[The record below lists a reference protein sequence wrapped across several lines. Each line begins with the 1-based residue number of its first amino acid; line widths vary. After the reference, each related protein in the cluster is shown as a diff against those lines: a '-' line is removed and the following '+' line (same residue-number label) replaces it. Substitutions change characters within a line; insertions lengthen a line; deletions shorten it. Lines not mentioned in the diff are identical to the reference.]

1 MSPPPTVASFTNSSE
16 ERSPVPETQQDRR
29 LRLTTP
35 LGEDVLMITRFLG
48 EEELS
53 KTYRY
58 ELDLASNDGN
68 VKFDDIIGQNVT
80 IKVEAEKTGTRIFNG
95 FVSEFLQLEPRDQL
109 ARYKAVVVPW
119 FWYLTRVADCRIFQ
133 QKSIPEIIE
142 EVFGSRNFSQYELRL
157 SGSYKPLEYCVQYR
171 ETDFN
176 FVSRLMEQE
185 GICYYFTH
193 KDGEHTMVLADS
205 PSAHDPCPDCEKAG
219 YYPWQRGADFL
230 GIRSWVR
237 EGRVT
242 SGAFAHTDFDFK
254 SPGKKLLADTSNPK
268 QHDHADYEIYDYP
281 GEYLDRGD
289 GSNYATIRMQ
299 ELQSSQETH
308 RGEADIAGLQVGFQ
322 FELEEAYRDEDNRKY
337 LLTRLRH
344 EIHSTPFAS
353 QEVASGPR
361 FYQVKLLAIPASVDY
376 RPSRDTP
383 KPLIT
388 GPQTAIVTGPGG
400 EEIYTDEFSRVKVH
414 FHWHRHDNSDD
425 KSSCW
430 IRVSQYWAGKQWG
443 AIHIPRI
450 GQEVIVEFLEGDPD
464 RPIITGRVYNGDNMP
479 PYSLPANKTQSGIK
493 SRSSLGGGTSNF
505 NEIRMEDKKGAEQLY
520 VHAEKN
526 QDNIVENDET
536 TSVGHDRTED
546 VGHNETIHIGHDRA
560 ETVGHDET
568 ITIGNNRTESV
579 GVNEVISIGSNR
591 TETVGSNETVTIGA
605 NFSHTVGSNETKSV
619 ALMRVHTVGIN
630 EAITVGGAQETTV
643 GGFQANT
650 IGASQSNTIGSSQTN
665 TIGSDQ
671 SSDIGANQSTNIG
684 KNQSTKVG
692 DSRTTSVGK
701 DDGLSVGKKLSIDAG
716 DQILIKTGAASILMK
731 KDGTI
736 QIKGKNITIEGSGQ
750 IQVKASKNV
759 TVKGQKIMNN

>member
-1 MSPPPTVASFTNSSE
+1 M
-16 ERSPVPETQQDRR
+16 PETQQDRR
-29 LRLTTP
+29 LKLTTP
-35 LGEDVLMITRFLG
+35 LGEDVLMITRFNG

-58 ELDLASNDGN
+58 ELDLVSTDPK
-68 VKFDDIIGQNVT
+68 VKFDDIVGQNVT
-80 IKVEAEKTGTRIFNG
+80 VKVEAEKSGTRIFNG
-95 FVSEFLQLEPRDQL
+95 FVSEFQQMEPRDQL
-109 ARYKAVVVPW
+109 ARYRAIVVPW

-142 EVFGSRNFSQYELRL
+142 AVFSSRNFSQYELRL

-193 KDGEHTMVLADS
+193 KDGEHTMVLADA
-205 PSAHDPCPDCEKAG
+205 PSAHDPCPNCESAN
-219 YYPWQRGADFL
+219 YYPWNLGIDFS

-237 EGRVT
+237 EGRVCP
-242 SGAFAHTDFDFK
+242 GAFAHTDFDFK

-281 GEYLDRGD
+281 GEYIDRGA

-299 ELQSSQETH
+299 ELQARHETH

-322 FELEEAYRDEDNRKY
+322 FELKEAFRDDDNRKY
-337 LLTRLRH
+337 LITRLH
-344 EIHSTPFAS
+344 HDIHSTPFGS
-353 QEVASGPR
+353 QEVSGGPR
-361 FYQVKLLAIPASVDY
+361 FYQVKLLAIPATVDY

-400 EEIYTDEFSRVKVH
+400 DEIYTDEYSRVKVH

-443 AIHIPRI
+443 SIHIPRI

-479 PYSLPANKTQSGIK
+479 PYGLPANKTQSGIK
-493 SRSSLGGGTSNF
+493 SRSSMGGGTSNF
-505 NEIRMEDKKGAEQLY
+505 NEIRMEDKKGSEQLY
-520 VHAEKN
+520 IHAEKN

-546 VGHNETIHIGHDRA
+546 VGHNETIHIHHDRT
-560 ETVGHDET
+560 ETVDNNET
-568 ITIGNNRTESV
+568 ITIGVNRTETV
-579 GVNEVISIGSNR
+579 GSNEVISIGVNR
-591 TETVGSNETVTIGA
+591 TETVGSNETITIGSA
-605 NFSHTVGSNETKSV
+605 FTHTVGASETKTV
-619 ALMRVHTVGIN
+619 AMMRTHTVGIN
-630 EAITVGGAQETTV
+630 EMINVGAAQEITVGGVQATTV
-643 GGFQANT
+643 
-650 IGASQSNTIGSSQTN
+650 GASQSNTIGTSQTN

-671 SSDIGANQSTNIG
+671 ETSVGANQSTSVG
-684 KNQSTKVG
+684 KNQSFAVG
-692 DSRTTSVGK
+692 DNRATDVGK
-701 DDGLSVGKKLSIDAG
+701 DDTLKVGKKLAIDAG
-716 DQILIKTGAASILMK
+716 DQILIKTGDASILMK

-750 IQVKASKNV
+750 IQVKASKDV